1 MQAVVEALEDATEAN
16 SVCLSEIV
24 GEFGTASFPPI
35 LLAVSVLL
43 ISPLSGVPLF
53 SSIVGMTIFLIAVQ
67 GMIGRDRIW
76 LPQRLANW
84 RIDTRRSDRFLT
96 RIRKV
101 ATWLDRGTTFRW
113 TALVSP
119 PASRVIYGI
128 CALCGLCLPLL
139 EVVPLSSSLVGVTV
153 ALMSIGLLARDGLVA
168 VLGLIALGC
177 AATIPILAYTAMLG

>member
-1 MQAVVEALEDATEAN
+1 MQAVVEALEDATEAS

-24 GEFGTASFPPI
+24 EEFGRASFPPV

-53 SSIVGMTIFLIAVQ
+53 SSIIGMAIFLIAIQ
-67 GMIGRDRIW
+67 GMIGREKIW
-76 LPQRLANW
+76 LPRRLANW
-84 RIDTRRSDRFLT
+84 RINTRRSDLFLT

-101 ATWLDRGTTFRW
+101 ATWLDRGTTLRW

-128 CALCGLCLPLL
+128 CAFCGLCLPLL
-139 EVVPLSSSLVGVTV
+139 EVVPLSSSLVGVSV
-153 ALMSIGLLARDGLVA
+153 ALMSTGLLARDGLIA
-168 VLGLIALGC
+168 VLGMAALC
-177 AATIPILAYTAMLG
+177 LAATIPIFAYSAILG